1 MTTLHAINQL
11 GQSIWYDNI
20 RRSLLDSGE
29 FQKLI
34 QAGVS
39 GVTSNPTIFDK
50 AIRGSTDYDAGLQRL
65 LDADE
70 PVHKVFE
77 ALALEDIGRT
87 ADLLRPIF
95 DRTHG
100 VDGYVSLE
108 VDPNL
113 AYDTPNTISEAKRLF
128 AVLGRPNVMIK
139 VPATPAGYPAAETLI
154 GQGINVN
161 VTLMFSMAQY
171 EATAEAYLM
180 GLEQLAERGGDLS
193 QVASVASFFVS
204 RVDTYVDRALET
216 HPHGS
221 SLQGKIAIAN
231 TKMVYARFREIFDG
245 ERWAR
250 LVAQG
255 AHVQRPL
262 WASTSTKNP
271 SYPDT
276 LYVDNLIGPDTV
288 NTIPPATLQAVL
300 DHGAVA
306 PAVETGLDKA
316 RAQLARLSELGVDL
330 DAITQ
335 QLLEDGVTAFAKSF
349 ESMLASIDAKRG
361 RLLADA

>member
-1 MTTLHAINQL
+1 MTTLHDINQL

-65 LDADE
+65 LDTDE
-70 PVHKVFE
+70 PVNKVFE

-113 AYDTPNTISEAKRLF
+113 AYDTANTISEAKRLF
-128 AVLGRPNVMIK
+128 AALGRPNVMIK
-139 VPATPAGYPAAETLI
+139 VPATPAGYPAVETLI

-171 EATAEAYLM
+171 EATAQAYIT
-180 GLEQLAERGGDLS
+180 GLEHLAERGGDLS

-245 ERWAR
+245 ERWEK

-255 AHVQRPL
+255 ARVQRPL

-288 NTIPPATLQAVL
+288 NTMPPATLQAVL

-306 PAVETGLDKA
+306 PTVETGLDKA
-316 RAQLARLSELGVDL
+316 RTQLSRLSELGVDL

-335 QLLEDGVTAFAKSF
+335 QLLEDGVKAFAKSF
-349 ESMLASIDAKRG
+349 ESLLASIDVKRE

>member
-1 MTTLHAINQL
+1 MTKLHAINQL

-29 FQKLI
+29 FQRLI

-50 AIRGSTDYDAGLQRL
+50 AISGSTDYDASLQRL

-70 PVHKVFE
+70 PVNKVFE

-113 AYDTPNTISEAKRLF
+113 AYDTANTISEAKRLF
-128 AVLGRPNVMIK
+128 ASLGRPNVMIK
-139 VPATPAGYPAAETLI
+139 VPATPAGYPAVETLI
-154 GQGINVN
+154 GGGINVN
-161 VTLMFSMAQY
+161 VTLMFSLAQY
-171 EATAEAYLM
+171 EATAQAYIT
-180 GLEQLAERGGDLS
+180 GLERLAESGGDLS
-193 QVASVASFFVS
+193 KVASVASFFVS
-204 RVDTYVDRALET
+204 RVDTAVDRALEK

-221 SLQGKIAIAN
+221 SLRGKIAIAN

-245 ERWAR
+245 ERWGKLA
-250 LVAQG
+250 AQG
-255 AHVQRPL
+255 ARVQRPL

-276 LYVDNLIGPDTV
+276 LYVDHLIGPDTV
-288 NTIPPATLQAVL
+288 NTMPPATLQAVL
-300 DHGAVA
+300 DHGSVA
-306 PAVETGLDKA
+306 STVETGLDQA
-316 RAQLARLSELGVDL
+316 RAQLSRLSELGVDL

-349 ESMLASIDAKRG
+349 ESLLASIEAKRE